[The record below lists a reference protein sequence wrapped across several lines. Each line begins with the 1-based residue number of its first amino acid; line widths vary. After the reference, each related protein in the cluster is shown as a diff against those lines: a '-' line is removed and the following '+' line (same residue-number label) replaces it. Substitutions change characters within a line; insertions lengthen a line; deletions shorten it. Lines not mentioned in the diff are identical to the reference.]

1 MTWTPGGRATATP
14 STRTPAPTQASR
26 GSSTL
31 IWVKAHCNCASC
43 EYGPFILLGRDKDL
57 NYKDDFTEGFKI
69 FLHERGQFWPGM
81 EMERSGQTGEI
92 LVGTGHEVRGAFTML
107 QKHNIDRPSA
117 PCVQDPGKLTLC
129 AKSLLNP

>member
-1 MTWTPGGRATATP
+1 M
-14 STRTPAPTQASR
+14 
-26 GSSTL
+26 
-31 IWVKAHCNCASC
+31 
-43 EYGPFILLGRDKDL
+43 YDPFYFCVLAGRDKDL

-92 LVGTGHEVRGAFTML
+92 LVGTGREVRGSFTLL

-117 PCVQDPGKLTLC
+117 PCVQDPGRITLC
-129 AKSLLNP
+129 